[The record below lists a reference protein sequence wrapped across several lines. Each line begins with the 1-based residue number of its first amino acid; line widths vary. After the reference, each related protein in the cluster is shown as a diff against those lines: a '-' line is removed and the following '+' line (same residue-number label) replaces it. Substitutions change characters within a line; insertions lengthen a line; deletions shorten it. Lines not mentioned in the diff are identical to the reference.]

1 MTITVSEKIHAP
13 RERVWHL
20 ITDFDSWADTIE
32 GILSVEVIDRPDSG
46 VVGLKWREKR
56 MMFGKEAFETM
67 WISAAEPNRWY
78 ETTAESHGMIYNTRL
93 SLDDRDDKT
102 VLTMQFFGKPTTVV
116 AKLMSMMSFM
126 FNGTIRK
133 MLQKDLEDIRRVAER
148 PA

>member
-1 MTITVSEKIHAP
+1 MNIRVSEEISAP

-32 GILSVEVIDRPDSG
+32 GILSVEVIDKPDSG

-56 MMFGKEAFETM
+56 MMFGKEAYETM
-67 WISAAEPNRWY
+67 WISAAEPNSWY
-78 ETTAESHGMIYNTRL
+78 ETTAKNHGMIYNTRI

-102 VLTMQFFGKPTTVV
+102 VLTMQFSGEPTTVP

-126 FNGTIRK
+126 FNGSIRK
-133 MLQKDLEDIRRVAER
+133 MLQKDLEDIRQVAER
-148 PA
+148 AS

>member
-1 MTITVSEKIHAP
+1 VTITVSEEISAP

-67 WISAAEPNRWY
+67 WISAAEPNSWY
-78 ETTAESHGMIYNTRL
+78 ETTAKNHGMIYNTRL

-102 VLTMQFFGKPTTVV
+102 VLTMQFSGQPTAFA

-126 FNGTIRK
+126 FSGTIRK
-133 MLQKDLEDIRRVAER
+133 MLQKDLANIRKVAER
-148 PA
+148 SG